1 MEGLWPAADLGPL
14 TDLVTMTEERGTVGS
29 SINVPSALDLCLTAL
44 GAGHTA
50 VMSLSEIYQWL
61 SLWSIHHLPSSV
73 QPTLPSPRLAE

>member
-14 TDLVTMTEERGTVGS
+14 TDLVTMPEERGTVSS
-29 SINVPSALDLCLTAL
+29 SINVLNVLDLHLTAM

-50 VMSLSEIYQWL
+50 VMSFSQISQWL

-73 QPTLPSPRLAE
+73 QPTLPGPKLAE